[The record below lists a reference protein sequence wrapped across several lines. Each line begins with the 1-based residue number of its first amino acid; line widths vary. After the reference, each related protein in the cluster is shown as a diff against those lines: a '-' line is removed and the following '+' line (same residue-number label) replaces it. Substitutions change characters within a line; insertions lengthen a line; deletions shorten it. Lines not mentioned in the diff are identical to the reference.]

1 MSQSANPLKQFFRQ
15 PAIYVKLPS
24 GGRYWST
31 DSLDLPNNGELPVFP
46 MTAIDEITY
55 RTPDA
60 LFNGQATVNV
70 IQSCIPNIKNA
81 WAMPSID
88 LNSILTSIRIASYGH
103 ELEVGSTCPKCTHQ
117 ENYTVD
123 LRQVLDGVQPG
134 DFDTTVTQGD
144 LEISFQPMIY
154 QSQTETNIAQFE
166 QQKSIQVIQSAPDLT
181 DQQKIERLNQALQ
194 TITEL
199 TIKALKWSIA
209 SIRTPNAL
217 VTEPE
222 FIEEFLTNCDRKLFL
237 RIRDHI
243 IGLREQGDIKP
254 LTIECSSCGNQYS
267 QTLALDQTNFLE
279 AASW

>member
-1 MSQSANPLKQFFRQ
+1 MTQNSNPLRQFFRQ
-15 PAIYVKLPS
+15 PAIYLRLPS
-24 GGRYWST
+24 GGRFWAPG
-31 DSLDLPNNGELPVFP
+31 SLELPQNMEIPVFP

-81 WAMPSID
+81 WAAPSID
-88 LNSILTSIRIASYGH
+88 LYSILTSIRIASYGH
-103 ELEVGSTCPKCTHQ
+103 DLEVASKCPKCTHE

-123 LRQVLDGVQPG
+123 MREILDSIIPA
-134 DFDTTVTQGD
+134 DFDAAVQQGD
-144 LEISFQPMIY
+144 LEITFQPMTY
-154 QSQTETNIAQFE
+154 QSQTDTNLVQFE
-166 QQKSIQVIQSAPDLT
+166 QQKTIQVIQNSPDLT
-181 DQQKIERLNQALQ
+181 DQEKIEKLNEALQ
-194 TITEL
+194 NITEL
-199 TIKALKWSIA
+199 TIRALKWSIA

-243 IGLREQGDIKP
+243 IALREQGEVKP
-254 LTIECSSCGNQYS
+254 LTIECSSCGTRYE
-267 QTLALDQTNFLE
+267 QTLTLDQANFFE
-279 AASW
+279 AAS